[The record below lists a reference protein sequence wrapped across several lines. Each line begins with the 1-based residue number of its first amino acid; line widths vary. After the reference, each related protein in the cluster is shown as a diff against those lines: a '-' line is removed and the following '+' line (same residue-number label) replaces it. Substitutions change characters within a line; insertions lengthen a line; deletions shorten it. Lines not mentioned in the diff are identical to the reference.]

1 MRRGC
6 SALILAA
13 GAMVFP
19 VAASAQAVTGSGD
32 VLGTVTSTT
41 EVVGPA
47 TETVTSV
54 VGSVTSAVGDAAS
67 TAAPQGG
74 GVVGTLSDSGAVA
87 GTQSSPSGQSST
99 AGSARSREGGDARSR
114 RKSPGRAYDTRFDR
128 LPRRIE
134 VLLERIELGRHVRAN
149 LRRLRSLLASRP
161 GRQDAVLRAIRAEL
175 EDLRKGGLSPS
186 ERKKAA
192 RLRAAQRGLENEPRS
207 ASSPTNEGPA
217 AVVAGREAV
226 EAGSNGADDFHAPA
240 AQRDHVGDEA
250 GATGAS
256 RTGPIGSFLGL
267 IPRPGGGDSGSWLDT
282 LLFGMVW
289 AFVVALLAF
298 MGREVLRA
306 LRAG

>member
-1 MRRGC
+1 L
-6 SALILAA
+6 ALILAA

-32 VLGTVTSTT
+32 LLGAVTSTT
-41 EVVGPA
+41 DAVIPS

-54 VGSVTSAVGDAAS
+54 VGTVTSAVGDAAG
-67 TAAPQGG
+67 TAVPQGG
-74 GVVGTLSDSGAVA
+74 GAVEAISDSGAAA
-87 GTQSSPSGQSST
+87 GTQSSSSGQPST
-99 AGSARSREGGDARSR
+99 AGSGRSRGGGDARSR
-114 RKSPGRAYDTRFDR
+114 RESPGRAYDSRFDR

-161 GRQDAVLRAIRAEL
+161 DREDAVLRAIRAEL
-175 EDLRKGGLSPS
+175 KDLRRGGLSPS

-192 RLRAAQRGLENEPRS
+192 RLRAAQRGLENEPRR
-207 ASSPTNEGPA
+207 ASSPTNEGLA
-217 AVVAGREAV
+217 AVVEGREAV
-226 EAGSNGADDFHAPA
+226 EAGSSGADGFRLPA
-240 AQRDHVGDEA
+240 AQKDHVGDEA
-250 GATGAS
+250 GASGAS
-256 RTGPIGSFLGL
+256 RTGPSGSFLGL
-267 IPRPGGGDSGSWLDT
+267 IPRPGGADSNSWLDT

>member
-1 MRRGC
+1 L
-6 SALILAA
+6 ALILAA

-32 VLGTVTSTT
+32 LLGTVTSTT
-41 EVVGPA
+41 DAVIPS

-54 VGSVTSAVGDAAS
+54 VGTVTSAVGDAAG
-67 TAAPQGG
+67 TAVPQGG
-74 GVVGTLSDSGAVA
+74 GAVGAVSDSGAVA
-87 GTQSSPSGQSST
+87 GTQSSSSGQPST
-99 AGSARSREGGDARSR
+99 AGSGRSRGGGDARSR
-114 RKSPGRAYDTRFDR
+114 QESPGRAYDSRFDR

-161 GRQDAVLRAIRAEL
+161 DREGAVLRAIRAEL
-175 EDLRKGGLSPS
+175 KDLRRGGLSPS

-192 RLRAAQRGLENEPRS
+192 RLRAARRGLENEPRS
-207 ASSPTNEGPA
+207 ASTPTNEGPA
-217 AVVAGREAV
+217 AVIEGREAV
-226 EAGSNGADDFHAPA
+226 EAGSNGADDFRAPA
-240 AQRDHVGDEA
+240 AQKEHVGDEA
-250 GATGAS
+250 GASGAP
-256 RTGPIGSFLGL
+256 RTGPSGSFLGL
-267 IPRPGGGDSGSWLDT
+267 IPRPGGGDSGSWLDA

-298 MGREVLRA
+298 MAREVLRA

>member
-32 VLGTVTSTT
+32 LPGTVTSTT
-41 EVVGPA
+41 DAVIPS

-54 VGSVTSAVGDAAS
+54 VGTVTSAAGDAAG
-67 TAAPQGG
+67 TAGPQGG
-74 GVVGTLSDSGAVA
+74 GVVGAVSDSGAVA
-87 GTQSSPSGQSST
+87 GTQSSSSGQSST
-99 AGSARSREGGDARSR
+99 AGSARSREGGDTRSR
-114 RKSPGRAYDTRFDR
+114 RNSPGRAYDSRFDR

-134 VLLERIELGRHVRAN
+134 VLLERIELGRNVRAN

-161 GRQDAVLRAIRAEL
+161 DREDAVLRAIRAEL
-175 EDLRKGGLSPS
+175 KDLRRGGLSPS
-186 ERKKAA
+186 ERKKVA
-192 RLRAAQRGLENEPRS
+192 RLRAAQRDLENEPS
-207 ASSPTNEGPA
+207 SPSSPTSEAPA
-217 AVVAGREAV
+217 TVVAGREAV
-226 EAGSNGADDFHAPA
+226 EAGSNGADDFRVPA
-240 AQRDHVGDEA
+240 AQKDHVGDEA
-250 GATGAS
+250 GASGAS
-256 RTGPIGSFLGL
+256 RTDPIGSFLGL

-282 LLFGMVW
+282 LLFAMVW